1 MPPTDTLPRS
11 ASRRTSPPRFYGWR
25 IVAFAAAILA
35 MTAPGQTVGVSVF
48 VDPMIDGLAL
58 SRSQVSGAYLVGTL
72 AGAVALP
79 LVGRWIDRFGVRRM
93 TAVIGAAFGLVLV
106 AMGGVVGLVTLAI
119 GFTGI
124 RMLGQGSLSLASTTA
139 VALWF
144 ERRRGLAIGLSSAAG
159 AAVMSLAPLVLSAAI
174 GRFEWRWTWSLAG
187 LVVWAVVLPI
197 AGWGLRNRPAD
208 VGQHVDG
215 DIPEV
220 GTDRATAGGVPEW
233 TRREAV
239 RTLMFWAVTA
249 AVATSGMITTG
260 LAFHQIS
267 LLGERGLTVA
277 QAAANFVPQT
287 GAAIIATL
295 AMGTL
300 VDRIAPRLLVPAS
313 MGAIA
318 AALVLAQVAAP
329 GLLAISFGVA
339 VGAGGGMIRTLE
351 AAAFPRFFGVVHVG
365 AIRGLVMAISIGATA
380 FGPLLLALGFDR
392 SGTYGPTLTGMLAVP
407 IAVAVLAAF
416 AHVPDAE
423 LHRAVKDRIA
433 RRAESRVA

>member
-1 MPPTDTLPRS
+1 MPPP
-11 ASRRTSPPRFYGWR
+11 AATSPLLDVRRNSPIRFYGWR
-25 IVAFAAAILA
+25 MVGFAAAILA

-72 AGAVALP
+72 AGALALP
-79 LVGRWIDRFGVRRM
+79 FVGRWIDRFGVRRM
-93 TAVIGAAFGLVLV
+93 TAAIAVGFGAVLV
-106 AMGGVVGLVTLAI
+106 AMGGVAGLVTLAI

-124 RMLGQGSLSLASTTA
+124 RMLGQGSLSLASTTS

-144 ERRRGLAIGLSSAAG
+144 ERRRGVAIGVSSAAG

-174 GRFEWRWTWSLAG
+174 DRFDWRLSWSLAG
-187 LVVWAVVLPI
+187 LAVWAVVVPI
-197 AGWGLRNRPAD
+197 AWWGLRDRPAD

-215 DIPEV
+215 DTPDADAQRLGVRE
-220 GTDRATAGGVPEW
+220 AGGW
-233 TRREAV
+233 TRREAL

-287 GAAIIATL
+287 AAAIIATL
-295 AMGTL
+295 AMGTM
-300 VDRIAPRLLVPAS
+300 VDRIAPRLLVPVS

-318 AALVLAQVAAP
+318 TALVLAQVAAP
-329 GLLAISFGVA
+329 GVLAVAFGVA

-351 AAAFPRFFGVVHVG
+351 AAAFPRYFGVVHVG
-365 AIRGLVMAISIGATA
+365 AIRGLVMAIAIGATA

-392 SGTYGPTLTGMLAVP
+392 HGTYGPVLTLLLGVP
-407 IAVAVLAAF
+407 IAVAVLAIF
-416 AHVPDAE
+416 ARVPDAD
-423 LHRAVKDRIA
+423 LHRRIKDRLA
-433 RRAESRVA
+433 GG